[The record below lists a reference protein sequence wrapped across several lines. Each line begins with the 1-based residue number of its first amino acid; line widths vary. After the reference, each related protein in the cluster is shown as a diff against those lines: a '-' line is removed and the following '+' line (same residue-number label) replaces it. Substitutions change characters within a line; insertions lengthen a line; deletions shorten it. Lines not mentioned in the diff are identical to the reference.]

1 MVKVHPDGKLQSMMA
16 GGLNLNWM
24 WGGDEGALKEV
35 PFKLRPGGW
44 VGVFLG
50 GYGGSEE
57 ELFQAEQQMRVT

>member
-1 MVKVHPDGKLQSMMA
+1 MA